1 MKKYYDIIGVKPTD
15 SETTIRLATRERLKE
30 VIFDDEAKALEIA
43 EAYVVLSN
51 EREKKKYDETP
62 DGEYKYD
69 STIPYLKKP
78 DRIVGEVKSQV
89 YARKFEYEGKIKKAM
104 GGMVGGFAGFV
115 LLTIVTLI
123 LLFAAGL
130 IIYIIPIAAIASLG
144 LGIGGIS
151 EYFKLLKNKKKFLER
166 DIWEYVELPH

>member
-15 SETTIRLATRERLKE
+15 SATTIRLATREKLKE

-51 EREKKKYDETP
+51 EKEKKKYDEMP

-69 STIPYLKKP
+69 STLPYLRKP
-78 DRIVGEVKSQV
+78 DRIFSEVKSQV
-89 YARKFEYEGKIKKAM
+89 YARKSEYSGKINKAM
-104 GGMVGGFAGFV
+104 GGMIGGFVGFV

-130 IIYIIPIAAIASLG
+130 IIYIIPIGAIASLG

-151 EYFKLLKNKKKFLER
+151 EYFKLIKNKKKFLER
-166 DIWEYVELPH
+166 DIWEYIELPH